1 MMTHVRARMGRPSKR
16 EAASGLVRRN
26 LLVDAEQLTRLRD
39 LYETKSESEAVRRA
53 VELALLADEA
63 ATLRERIAAHGGP
76 LDVYKRTTGR
86 PQLPITARDVD
97 VDAFVAEEDDAPV
110 S

>member
-1 MMTHVRARMGRPSKR
+1 MVTQIRAKMGRPSKR

-26 LLVDAEQLTRLRD
+26 LLVDADQLTRLRD

-76 LDVYKRTTGR
+76 LDVYERTTGQPR
-86 PQLPITARDVD
+86 LPITARDMD
-97 VDAFVAEEDDAPV
+97 VEGLVAEGDDAPA